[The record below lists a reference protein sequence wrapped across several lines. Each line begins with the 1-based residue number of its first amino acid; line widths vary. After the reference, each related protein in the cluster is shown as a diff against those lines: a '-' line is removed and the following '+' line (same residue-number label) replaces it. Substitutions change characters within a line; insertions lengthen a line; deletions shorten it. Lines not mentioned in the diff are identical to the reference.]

1 LHYIKKIL
9 DTLSLIINELINK
22 TKYFINKIHNKILFF
37 KKKQKIIR
45 NTYDPI
51 LKEKLNT
58 KDELFSKLNE
68 LRKIDNSINKE
79 LSELQNENN
88 NFQKKIEI
96 LSDLIISNRS

>member
-1 LHYIKKIL
+1 MKKIL
-9 DTLSLIINELINK
+9 DTLSLIITELINK
-22 TKYFINKIHNKILFF
+22 TKYIIKKIHYKILFF
-37 KKKQKIIR
+37 KKRQEIIR

-58 KDELFSKLNE
+58 KDELLSKLNE
-68 LRKIDNSINKE
+68 LKKIDNSINKE

-96 LSDLIISNRS
+96 LSDLIISSRS

>member
-1 LHYIKKIL
+1 MRQP
-9 DTLSLIINELINK
+9 
-22 TKYFINKIHNKILFF
+22 HNKILFF